1 MEPTMRSADTP
12 RLVGDDSL
20 KIQTVAHPFNFERSA
35 DAELAQRLVDAINL
49 MGGVGERAEACYQG
63 ALDGL
68 ARRAKE
74 AVHALAEEYERL
86 PAAQYLDRWALMQL
100 MAELKHESALDPL
113 DRLLASRL
121 PAETSADPHSFS
133 TAGEEVMIRTT
144 AVEAVI
150 RIAADGHA
158 RALEVLLR
166 QATHENFSVKRA
178 AVQGYLAHGGEHAR
192 DTLGKVLPERDHFIM
207 DIRRVDVR
215 HVPQA
220 QGGLH
225 LVCRDQADL
234 PSHDLGRGDTKPGHD
249 GTSGGND
256 GGNDSGK
263 GDDGN
268 CKKC

>member
-20 KIQTVAHPFNFERSA
+20 KIQTVAHLFNFQRST

-49 MGGVGERAEACYQG
+49 MGGVGERAEACYQA

-68 ARRAKE
+68 ARRSKE
-74 AVHALAEEYERL
+74 AVKALTEEYARL
-86 PAAQYLDRWALMQL
+86 PEDQYLDRWALVQL

-113 DRLLASRL
+113 EHLLASRL
-121 PAETSADPHSFS
+121 PAERSADPHSFTS
-133 TAGEEVMIRTT
+133 AGEEVMIRTT
-144 AVEAVI
+144 AVEAVT
-150 RIAADGHA
+150 RLAAEGSA

-178 AVQGYLAHGGEHAR
+178 AVQGYLCHGGEQAR
-192 DTLGKVLPERDHFIM
+192 ATLGKVLPEREHFIM
-207 DIRRVDVR
+207 DIQRVDVR
-215 HVPQA
+215 QVPQA

-225 LVCRDQADL
+225 LVNRDKADL
-234 PSHDLGRGDTKPGHD
+234 PSHDLGRGDGKPGHD
-249 GTSGGND
+249 GGSGGGGD
-256 GGNDSGK
+256 GH
-263 GDDGN
+263 